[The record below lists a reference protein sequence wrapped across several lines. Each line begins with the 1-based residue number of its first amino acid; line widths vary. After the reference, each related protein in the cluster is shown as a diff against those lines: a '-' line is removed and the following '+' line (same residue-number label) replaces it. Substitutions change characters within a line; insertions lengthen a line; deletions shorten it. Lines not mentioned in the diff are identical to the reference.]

1 MLLDHSNSKPRTQLA
16 GAKTVKN
23 KVFLYSAASPLSPGG
38 RHCPSK
44 GAPRLREMINTLMAE
59 MRDCDVAVVGA
70 GVIGA
75 AIAYELA
82 TRGASVTLLDGRGAG
97 LGSTRASAGMLVP
110 YHEGFGQ
117 PLLPMATAS
126 LSLYDAFVDRLSRD
140 AGIGIGYCRTGSLQ
154 VVSAEQPIDELQAI
168 SDAARAEGLECEL
181 LDARGAREAEPQ
193 LTPDVGGALL
203 MKSHGF
209 VIASDLSGALAAGAI
224 KHGVRVRVPARVE
237 RIESRGDDIIIH
249 LENDAVVTAHQVVVA
264 AGSWS
269 GQIDIRGI
277 PRLPV
282 RPVRGQLLH
291 LATDALQLR
300 RIVWGPR
307 CYLVP
312 ATRHSVLVGAT
323 VEDAGFDERTT
334 VAGVRDLLDSACD
347 LVPHL
352 WRAAFVEARVGLR
365 PASEDEMPIIG
376 RSVIMPGLIYATAHY
391 RNGVL
396 LAPLT
401 ARAVADL
408 VLDNRE
414 DPLLAAASPQRF
426 GEF

>member
-1 MLLDHSNSKPRTQLA
+1 
-16 GAKTVKN
+16 
-23 KVFLYSAASPLSPGG
+23 
-38 RHCPSK
+38 
-44 GAPRLREMINTLMAE
+44 MAE

-75 AIAYELA
+75 SIAYELA

-97 LGSTRASAGMLVP
+97 LGSTRAAAGMLVP
-110 YHEGFGQ
+110 YLEGFGQ
-117 PLLPMATAS
+117 PLLPLATAS
-126 LSLYDAFVDRLSRD
+126 LALYDAFVERISRD
-140 AGIGIGYCRTGSLQ
+140 AGIGVTYGRTGSLQ
-154 VVSAEQPIDELQAI
+154 VVTADQPMDELHEIA
-168 SDAARAEGLECEL
+168 DAARKMGVDCDL
-181 LDARGAREAEPQ
+181 LDARGALEAEPQ
-193 LTPDVGGALL
+193 LTPEVSGALL
-203 MKSHGF
+203 IKSHGF
-209 VIASDLSGALAAGAI
+209 VVASDLSGALSAGAI
-224 KHGVRVRVPARVE
+224 KHGVRVRVPARVD
-237 RIESRGDDIIIH
+237 RIERRGENIGVH
-249 LENDAVVTAHQVVVA
+249 VENDADVKARHVVVA

-269 GQIDIRGI
+269 AHIDIQGV
-277 PRLPV
+277 PSLPV

-291 LATDALQLR
+291 LATDAPALR

-312 ATRHSVLVGAT
+312 ATQNSVLVGAT

-365 PASEDEMPIIG
+365 PASKDEMPIIG
-376 RSVIMPGLIYATAHY
+376 RSAIMPGLVYATGHY

-408 VLDNRE
+408 ILDNRD
-414 DPLLAAASPQRF
+414 DPLMAAASPQRF
-426 GEF
+426 GEY

>member
-1 MLLDHSNSKPRTQLA
+1 
-16 GAKTVKN
+16 
-23 KVFLYSAASPLSPGG
+23 
-38 RHCPSK
+38 
-44 GAPRLREMINTLMAE
+44 MAE

-75 AIAYELA
+75 SIAYELA
-82 TRGASVTLLDGRGAG
+82 IRGASVTLLDSRGAG

-117 PLLPMATAS
+117 PLLPLAIAS
-126 LSLYDAFVDRLSRD
+126 LSLYDGFVERVSRD
-140 AGIGIGYCRTGSLQ
+140 AGIGVGYCRTGSLQ
-154 VVSAEQPIDELQAI
+154 VVTADQPLDELQAI
-168 SDAARAEGLECEL
+168 AAAARTAGLECEL
-181 LDARGAREAEPQ
+181 LDGRGAREAEPQ
-193 LTPDVGGALL
+193 LTPDVSGGLL
-203 MKSHGF
+203 IKSHGF
-209 VIASDLSGALAAGAI
+209 VVASDLSGALTAAAI
-224 KHGVRVRVPARVE
+224 KHNVRVWVPARVVRVE
-237 RIESRGDDIIIH
+237 RRGDDIGIH

-269 GQIDIRGI
+269 GHIDIQGV

-291 LATDALQLR
+291 LAPDAMQLR

-312 ATRHSVLVGAT
+312 ATRNSVLVGAT

-334 VAGVRDLLDSACD
+334 VAGVRDLLESACD

-352 WRAAFVEARVGLR
+352 WRASFVEARVGLR
-365 PASEDEMPIIG
+365 PASKDEMPIIG
-376 RSVIMPGLIYATAHY
+376 RSVIMRGLIYATGHY